1 MFTFPNLSL
10 KTLDLELRDLE
21 PAVNKEVVAAEQ
33 LLKPQPKDVPPQLL
47 LALEKDG
54 RSLARG
60 YEAARA
66 LSDGILQSLRDHK
79 DSYKVKKKK
88 KSNLEKTRKE
98 HLFLGSR
105 LLLDQDRASMHNI

>member
-1 MFTFPNLSL
+1 M
-10 KTLDLELRDLE
+10 RDLE
-21 PAVNKEVVAAEQ
+21 PSINKEVEAAEQ

-66 LSDGILQSLRDHK
+66 LSEGILQSLRDHR
-79 DSYKVKKKK
+79 DSYKV
-88 KSNLEKTRKE
+88 NE
-98 HLFLGSR
+98 
-105 LLLDQDRASMHNI
+105 AA